1 MKTIFRALL
10 NIIYIPFIL
19 LAGIL
24 SIIRLLYSLFID
36 FTLDISK
43 EWSLKML
50 IWVRDIMNKKIEE
63 L

>member
-1 MKTIFRALL
+1 MKTIFRTLL

-24 SIIRLLYSLFID
+24 AIIRLLYSLFIV

-43 EWSLKML
+43 EWSNKML
-50 IWVRDIMNKKIEE
+50 IWVSDIMNKEIEK